1 MRSDLRGNRV
11 EIGPLAGL
19 EFGVDEFTVDA
30 NFEGTAAGRDQ
41 PGSHARGLT
50 NASRQTGGFRFVISD
65 RAVFDRYFR
74 FHACLLYLLYAM
86 RPRLRCRAL
95 TPLPSNE
102 GIPVRPSVATENPAD
117 ASWQPIKRVRRF
129 LA

>member
-11 EIGPLAGL
+11 EIGPLASLG
-19 EFGVDEFTVDA
+19 FGVDEFTVDA

-41 PGSHARGLT
+41 PGSYARGLT

-74 FHACLLYLLYAM
+74 FHAVPPLSALRYASVTT
-86 RPRLRCRAL
+86 LSSAE
-95 TPLPSNE
+95 PLPSNE
-102 GIPVRPSVATENPAD
+102 GIPVRPSVATKNHAD
-117 ASWQPIKRVRRF
+117 ASWPPIEPAPRF
-129 LA
+129 ST

>member
-11 EIGPLAGL
+11 EIRPLASL

-41 PGSHARGLT
+41 PGSHAGCFT
-50 NASRQTGGFRFVISD
+50 NASRQTGGFRFVVSD

-86 RPRLRCRAL
+86 HTRRRCRAL
-95 TPLPSNE
+95 RLFPRMREFQSAL
-102 GIPVRPSVATENPAD
+102 R
-117 ASWQPIKRVRRF
+117 
-129 LA
+129 

>member
-1 MRSDLRGNRV
+1 MRCDLRGNRV

-30 NFEGTAAGRDQ
+30 NFEGTAAGRNQ

-74 FHACLLYLLYAM
+74 FHARLLHLLYAM
-86 RPRLRCRAL
+86 RPRLRCR
-95 TPLPSNE
+95 
-102 GIPVRPSVATENPAD
+102 GR
-117 ASWQPIKRVRRF
+117 AS
-129 LA
+129 LAPKGESRSSL

>member
-11 EIGPLAGL
+11 EIGPLASL

-41 PGSHARGLT
+41 PGSHARRFT
-50 NASRQTGGFRFVISD
+50 NASRQTGGFRFVVSD

-74 FHACLLYLLYAM
+74 FHARLLIFPMLCARDYAVE
-86 RPRLRCRAL
+86 AE
-95 TPLPSNE
+95 PLPSNE
-102 GIPVRPSVATENPAD
+102 GIPVRPSVALKNPPD
-117 ASWQPIKRVRRF
+117 AS
-129 LA
+129 

>member
-1 MRSDLRGNRV
+1 MRGDRV
-11 EIGPLAGL
+11 EIWPLAGF

-30 NFEGTAAGRDQ
+30 YFEGTTAGRDQ

-74 FHACLLYLLYAM
+74 FHARLLIFPMLCA
-86 RPRLRCRAL
+86 RDCAVEAE
-95 TPLPSNE
+95 PLSSKGGAAICPLAAS
-102 GIPVRPSVATENPAD
+102 ENPPD
-117 ASWQPIKRVRRF
+117 AS
-129 LA
+129 

>member
-11 EIGPLAGL
+11 EIGPLASL
-19 EFGVDEFTVDA
+19 EFGVDEFTIDA

-41 PGSHARGLT
+41 PGGHASGLT

-74 FHACLLYLLYAM
+74 FHAWLLYLSSRYA
-86 RPRLRCRAL
+86 PATTLSSAE
-95 TPLPSNE
+95 PLPSNE
-102 GIPVRPSVATENPAD
+102 GIPVCPSVAMENPAD
-117 ASWQPIKRVRRF
+117 ASWQPIEPAPRF
-129 LA
+129 LT